1 MVGKV
6 EDISTILQANG
17 ITQGDVA
24 KGESIKDN
32 LEPPCTPPKTA
43 AERARAIIEQR
54 NSSILSSCSY
64 YVLLYCSKTCTLIST
79 QDIYTYLKI
88 NQYASKK
95 VVGGWGYREKHSCLH
110 QYCFSSFDSKIQ
122 WRRYE
127 FEMTSFKMCPKM
139 IKKVVSYIA
148 FGN

>member
-64 YVLLYCSKTCTLIST
+64 YYY
-79 QDIYTYLKI
+79 YTVAKLAHLSAPKI
-88 NQYASKK
+88 FI
-95 VVGGWGYREKHSCLH
+95 H
-110 QYCFSSFDSKIQ
+110 I
-122 WRRYE
+122 
-127 FEMTSFKMCPKM
+127 
-139 IKKVVSYIA
+139 
-148 FGN
+148 

>member
-64 YVLLYCSKTCTLIST
+64 YYY
-79 QDIYTYLKI
+79 YTTVAKLAHLSAPKI
-88 NQYASKK
+88 FI
-95 VVGGWGYREKHSCLH
+95 H
-110 QYCFSSFDSKIQ
+110 I
-122 WRRYE
+122 
-127 FEMTSFKMCPKM
+127 
-139 IKKVVSYIA
+139 
-148 FGN
+148 

>member
-1 MVGKV
+1 MYHSLNQGNKNGTAMVGKV

-54 NSSILSSCSY
+54 NSSILSWSY
-64 YVLLYCSKTCTLIST
+64 YYYTVAKLALLSAPK
-79 QDIYTYLKI
+79 IYIYLKI
-88 NQYASKK
+88 
-95 VVGGWGYREKHSCLH
+95 L
-110 QYCFSSFDSKIQ
+110 SS
-122 WRRYE
+122 
-127 FEMTSFKMCPKM
+127 
-139 IKKVVSYIA
+139 
-148 FGN
+148 